1 MNGNEN
7 SVRGERIDPTL
18 PLIDRSFCYFV
29 KHPENG
35 RDWYFRTSVC
45 RTRPYKVVGVLLGHD
60 PKDNQWYLLN
70 YIRDA
75 ADNIIKA
82 TTTKLKQRYREIGEV
97 RFCWVAEITDEEYAV
112 ARLDKLTNAQHET
125 YKDRKR
131 MERSD
136 IRKAGFVQEPLTT
149 GPGGG
154 TLVQERRDDMAY
166 VNPNFATKA
175 ALTRAV
181 KAGQLV
187 TVFQP
192 GPMGDV
198 PTNGEIGVEGPHYP
212 APHSWYARVTLKD
225 GKVVKV
231 K

>member
-1 MNGNEN
+1 MSEKEN
-7 SVRGERIDPTL
+7 SVKGEKIDPSL
-18 PLIDRSFCYFV
+18 PLTERSFCYFV
-29 KHPENG
+29 KHPEGGKN
-35 RDWYFRTSVC
+35 WYFRTSVSK
-45 RTRPYKVVGVLLGHD
+45 TRPRKVVGVLLGHD

-97 RFCWVAEITDEEYAV
+97 RFCWVAEITDEEYAT

-131 MERSD
+131 IERSD
-136 IRKAGFVQEPLTT
+136 IRRAIFAKEPLPE

-154 TLVQERRDDMAY
+154 TLGVQERRDDMAY
-166 VNPNFATKA
+166 VTPNFPTKA
-175 ALTRAV
+175 ALMKAV
-181 KAGQLV
+181 KAGEEV
-187 TVFQP
+187 AVFQP
-192 GPMGDV
+192 GMGEV
-198 PTNGEIGVEGPHYP
+198 PLNGEIGVEGPHYP
-212 APHSWYARVTLKD
+212 KPHSWYARVTLKD